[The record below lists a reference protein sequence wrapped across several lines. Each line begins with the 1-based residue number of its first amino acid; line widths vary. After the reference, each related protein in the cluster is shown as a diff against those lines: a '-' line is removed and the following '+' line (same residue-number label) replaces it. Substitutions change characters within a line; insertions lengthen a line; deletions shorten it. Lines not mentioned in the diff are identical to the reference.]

1 MAGGS
6 TRGNYDANIQPGE
19 TSAASLARLQFVAP
33 RIDASPVLSFLANA
47 MQVDQQNQ
55 NSIRASLG
63 DAAKT
68 ISNERMQQRQ
78 LDAQACQAAAKER
91 AAQEATEAKAGWASQ
106 LTKLQTDF
114 DKNPTPELKTALKS
128 HINMGYVVVGE
139 GAIKEL
145 TNDLDTKYKNVA
157 ATDAAGVADSI
168 STKID
173 LNGGATNIA
182 AGDKAFYAKR
192 YVTTG
197 LLPKFDQDE
206 AGKISVSFAVDP
218 DYKIP
223 DSLATRLQDTEY
235 SANFYS
241 AFDNRIKERY
251 ALSKEGAQA
260 SQEIFKAQTQES
272 NQNFD
277 QNIKTNNQVLEFA
290 KAGLDVKKFQV
301 DTDDKNVKNQLAA
314 EGIAIDRANFEL
326 RQQEALRKSQTDVKS
341 TLVGNPESYKSF
353 ITNYNTQQGDK
364 RYQVDGE
371 KFVDNL
377 SSYYGKDKNSAQEF
391 KSKVDSNRVLD
402 TIVQIE
408 SMMEK
413 NPKMTLLEATKSVSG
428 GKLYVGPVNPGAFNT
443 NSATQTPEMLYGRLA
458 FDSLVNEQSNKAA
471 VDRLRA
477 ARRSDLSQGGTSFSQ
492 PQTFN
497 QSPLQF
503 TKPVSKR

>member
-6 TRGNYDANIQPGE
+6 TRGNYDANIQSGE

-33 RIDASPVLSFLANA
+33 RIDASPTLSFLANA
-47 MQVDQQNQ
+47 MQVDQQDQ
-55 NSIRASLG
+55 NSLRSS
-63 DAAKT
+63 
-68 ISNERMQQRQ
+68 ISNAANMVADGISKQRA
-78 LDAQACQAAAKER
+78 LDAKDCQAAAKER
-91 AAQEATEAKAGWASQ
+91 VEKEAKDAKAGWASQ
-106 LTKLQTDF
+106 LTKLQTEF

-145 TNDLDTKYKNVA
+145 NNDLDTKYKNVA
-157 ATDAAGVADSI
+157 ATDASGMADSI
-168 STKID
+168 TTKID

-197 LLPKFDQDE
+197 LLPKFDRDPS
-206 AGKISVSFAVDP
+206 GKISVSFAVDP
-218 DYKIP
+218 DYKLP
-223 DSLATRLQDTEY
+223 ESLATRLQDTEY

-260 SQEIFKAQTQES
+260 SQEMFKASTQES

-277 QNIKTNNQVLEFA
+277 QTIKATNQVLEA
-290 KAGLDVKKFQV
+290 ARLGLNFKEFQV
-301 DTDDKNVKNQLAA
+301 NTQDKNVKNELAA
-314 EGIAIDRANFEL
+314 EGIAIERANFDL
-326 RQQEALRKSQTDVKS
+326 RQQEALRKSQKDIKS

-364 RYQVDGE
+364 RYQVDGD

-377 SSYYGKDKNSAQEF
+377 STYYGKDKNSAQEF

-458 FDSLVNEQSNKAA
+458 FDSMVNEQNNKAA

-477 ARRSDLSQGGTSFSQ
+477 ARKSDLSQGGTSFSQ

-497 QSPLQF
+497 QSPFQF

>member
-19 TSAASLARLQFVAP
+19 TSAASLTRLQFVAP
-33 RIDASPVLSFLANA
+33 KIDASPVLSFLANA
-47 MQVDQQNQ
+47 MQVDQQDQ
-55 NSIRASLG
+55 NSLRSS
-63 DAAKT
+63 
-68 ISNERMQQRQ
+68 ISNAANMVVDGISKQRA

-91 AAQEATEAKAGWASQ
+91 AAQEANDAKAGWASQ
-106 LTKLQTDF
+106 LTKLQTEF

-145 TNDLDTKYKNVA
+145 NNDLDTKYKNVA
-157 ATDAAGVADSI
+157 ATDASGVVDSI
-168 STKID
+168 LTKID
-173 LNGGATNIA
+173 LNGGATNIS

-192 YVTTG
+192 YLTTG
-197 LLPKFDQDE
+197 ALPKFDQDPS
-206 AGKISVSFAVDP
+206 GKINISYAIDP
-218 DYKIP
+218 DYKLP

-235 SANFYS
+235 SSNFYS

-260 SQEIFKAQTQES
+260 SQEMFKASTQES

-277 QNIKTNNQVLEFA
+277 QTIKTNTQVLEAA
-290 KAGLDVKKFQV
+290 KFGLNVKEFQV
-301 DTDDKNVKNQLAA
+301 NTQDKNVKNQLSA
-314 EGIAIDRANFEL
+314 EGIAIDRAGLEL
-326 RQQEALRKSQTDVKS
+326 RQQEALRKSQTDIKS

-364 RYQVDGE
+364 RYQVDGD

-377 SSYYGKDKNSAQEF
+377 SNYYGKDKNSAQEF
-391 KSKVDSNRVLD
+391 KSKVDSKRLMD
-402 TIVQIE
+402 TIVDIE

-413 NPKMTLLEATKSVSG
+413 NPKMTLLEATKNVSG
-428 GKLYVGPVNPGAFNT
+428 GKLYMEPINSGSFSK
-443 NSATQTPEMLYGRLA
+443 NSATPELLYGRLA
-458 FDSLVNEQSNKAA
+458 YDSLVNEQGNKAA